1 AFHAIRLHA
10 IRRITQG
17 RTATVTRSGGATT
30 ATSSEPTAPAPGV
43 HVAAPAPGVHVA
55 APASGV
61 HVLAPA
67 NITIQVAATGP
78 GAGDS
83 IATVDFDPWTR
94 QDAFGAAIPQ
104 TRTGGNRFARVRSST
119 MRQVRYIPS
128 GRRAT
133 MPDGDP
139 MKSGDTVLDIRPCN
153 EGDPRRPTVQAHLDG
168 GAAASST
175 YHRFRTQPDLAIANA
190 DCRMLFPAG

>member
-1 AFHAIRLHA
+1 MRLPNVRLRVTAAVTPHNAGTAAWANWTLTPHAFHAIRLHA

-30 ATSSEPTAPAPGV
+30 ATSSEPTAPTPG
-43 HVAAPAPGVHVA
+43 A
-55 APASGV
+55 

-94 QDAFGAAIPQ
+94 QDAFGAAIP
-104 TRTGGNRFARVRSST
+104 
-119 MRQVRYIPS
+119 
-128 GRRAT
+128 
-133 MPDGDP
+133 
-139 MKSGDTVLDIRPCN
+139 
-153 EGDPRRPTVQAHLDG
+153 
-168 GAAASST
+168 
-175 YHRFRTQPDLAIANA
+175 
-190 DCRMLFPAG
+190 